1 MRDLVRQIV
10 DGYRSLKLEG
20 QDQGYVLFSGQDPDS
35 RESVSIKILPRLLGQ
50 DPAIA
55 QRFQGLARAIRQ
67 LNHPNIVSVRKVG
80 EEAGLPY
87 LVTRALEKAQ
97 PLADRLDQPWAIDA
111 AADVAMQV
119 GAALEHAYNKG
130 VVHGHLTPEDIV
142 IEDNGRILVS
152 NLGLDELF
160 SLVGARVKETASPF
174 LPPERSAGQAP
185 ESSADVYSLAA
196 ILYALLAHRPPQVI
210 AGQVQPPSRF
220 NPDVPEAMDRVVVRA
235 LAPNPDDRYP
245 DINSFAAALGSVSL
259 VPAQPEP
266 VSTTPGGRCPRCGAT
281 GQTGRFCRKCG
292 TALQPRTEKESAS
305 PERVPSK
312 KSVPPEKSVLD
323 EPIQI
328 TRIDV
333 GSIEVGVGIE
343 AEHTVIAQPM
353 SVATGDVGAEFPD
366 LLPMPDLDLQ
376 ALWPDQGEQPGLTM
390 PEPPEMP
397 IIDWAEVA
405 PPMPPVPTI
414 EDMAIEQENDRETD

>member
-10 DGYRSLKLEG
+10 EGYRSLKLEG
-20 QDQGYVLFSGQDPDS
+20 QDEGYVLFSGQDPDN
-35 RESVSIKILPRLLGQ
+35 RESVLIKILPRLLGQ

-97 PLADRLDQPWAIDA
+97 PLATRLDQPWAVDA

-119 GAALEHAYNKG
+119 GAALEHAYDKG

-142 IEDNGRILVS
+142 IEDNGRALVS

-160 SLVGARVKETASPF
+160 NLVGARVKETASPF

-185 ESSADVYSLAA
+185 EPSADVYSLAA

-220 NPDVPEAMDRVVVRA
+220 NPDVPEAMDQVVVRA

-245 DINSFAAALGSVSL
+245 DIHSFAAALGSVSL
-259 VPAQPEP
+259 EPTERKPVP
-266 VSTTPGGRCPRCGAT
+266 TTPGERCPRCGAT

-292 TALQPRTEKESAS
+292 TALTQRKE
-305 PERVPSK
+305 PESSER
-312 KSVPPEKSVLD
+312 VPPEKSVLD

-333 GSIEVGVGIE
+333 GSIEVGTGIE

-353 SVATGDVGAEFPD
+353 SVATGDVAAEFPD
-366 LLPMPDLDLQ
+366 LLPMPDLDLE
-376 ALWPDQGEQPGLTM
+376 ALWPDQGEQPVLTM
-390 PEPPEMP
+390 PQPPEMP
-397 IIDWAEVA
+397 TIDWAEVA

-414 EDMAIEQENDRETD
+414 EDIAIERESHREND

>member
-20 QDQGYVLFSGQDPDS
+20 QDQGYVLFSGQEPDS
-35 RESVSIKILPRLLGQ
+35 RESVAIKILPRLLGQ

-55 QRFQGLARAIRQ
+55 QRFEALARAIRQ
-67 LNHPNIVSVRKVG
+67 LNHPNIVPVRKVG
-80 EEAGLPY
+80 EQAGLPY

-111 AADVAMQV
+111 AADVVMQV

-142 IEDNGRILVS
+142 IENNGRILVS

-160 SLVGARVKETASPF
+160 NLVGARVKETASPF
-174 LPPERSAGQAP
+174 LPPERSTGQAP
-185 ESSADVYSLAA
+185 EPPADVYSLAA

-220 NPDVPEAMDRVVVRA
+220 NPEVPEAMDQVVVRA
-235 LAPNPDDRYP
+235 LAPNPADRYP
-245 DINSFAAALGSVSL
+245 DIKTFAAALGSVSL
-259 VPAQPEP
+259 VPAKPKP
-266 VSTTPGGRCPRCGAT
+266 LPTTPGGRCPRCGAT

-292 TALQPRTEKESAS
+292 TALRPRKEKKPAS
-305 PERVPSK
+305 PER
-312 KSVPPEKSVLD
+312 VPPEKSVLD

-333 GSIEVGVGIE
+333 GSIEVGKGIE
-343 AEHTVIAQPM
+343 VEQTVIAQPI
-353 SVATGDVGAEFPD
+353 SVATSEVGAQFPD
-366 LLPMPDLDLQ
+366 LLPMPELDLQ
-376 ALWPDQGEQPGLTM
+376 DLWPDQDKQPVLTM
-390 PEPPEMP
+390 PKPPEMP
-397 IIDWAEVA
+397 SIDWAEVA
-405 PPMPPVPTI
+405 PPMPPVPSI
-414 EDMAIEQENDRETD
+414 EDIAIDREHDGEND